1 MLSCEKLEKQQL
13 SPRGKL
19 ILDAAQKLFLKHGF
33 DETSLEMII
42 TESGGSRRSIYNE
55 FGNKQGLLMA
65 VLHQQISLQ
74 TQTIAS
80 IKTTK
85 LAYQEALK
93 EMCFRFVKGMV
104 SDTLVSLFRLVIQVV
119 PKLPEVGSLI
129 YEKGPLKGMQPLT
142 EYLMQLNEKKILA
155 IDDPAY
161 ATQMLIEM
169 VKGRLHLK
177 VILLPNNKITDEEI
191 HQHVDT
197 AVDLFLKAYRVE
209 NKLNKLS
216 ANS

>member
-1 MLSCEKLEKQQL
+1 MPSCEKIGISQL
-13 SPRGKL
+13 SSRGQL
-19 ILDAAQKLFLKHGF
+19 ILNAAKKLFLKHGF
-33 DETSLEMII
+33 DKTSLEMII

-65 VLHQQISLQ
+65 VLHQQVALQ
-74 TQTIAS
+74 TATIAS

-85 LAYQEALK
+85 LAHQEALK

-119 PKLPEVGSLI
+119 PKLPEVGGLI
-129 YEKGPLKGMQPLT
+129 YEKGPLQGMKPLT
-142 EYLMQLNEKKILA
+142 EYLIQLNDKGILA
-155 IDDPAY
+155 IDDPFY

-177 VILLPNNKITDEEI
+177 VILLPNDKISDEEI

-197 AVDLFLKAYRVE
+197 AVDLFLKAYQAE
-209 NKLNKLS
+209 N
-216 ANS
+216 

>member
-1 MLSCEKLEKQQL
+1 MSSCEQLAISQL
-13 SPRGKL
+13 STRGQL
-19 ILDAAQKLFLKHGF
+19 ILDAAKKLFLKHGF
-33 DETSLEMII
+33 DKTSLEMII
-42 TESGGSRRSIYNE
+42 AESGGSRRSIYNE

-65 VLHQQISLQ
+65 VLHQQVSLQ
-74 TQTIAS
+74 TETIAS
-80 IKTTK
+80 IKTTN
-85 LAYQEALK
+85 LAHQTALK

-119 PKLPEVGSLI
+119 PKLPEVGGLI
-129 YEKGPLKGMQPLT
+129 YEKGPLKGVQPLT
-142 EYLMQLNEKKILA
+142 EYLMQLDDQGVLA
-155 IDDPAY
+155 IDDPFY

-177 VILLPNNKITDEEI
+177 VILLPNDKISDDEI

-209 NKLNKLS
+209 N
-216 ANS
+216 

>member
-1 MLSCEKLEKQQL
+1 MVNSEKICKNELS
-13 SPRGKL
+13 SRGQL
-19 ILDAAQKLFLKHGF
+19 ILTAAQKLFLQHGF

-65 VLHQQISLQ
+65 VIHQQVSLQ
-74 TQTIAS
+74 AETIAS
-80 IKTTK
+80 INTTK
-85 LAYQEALK
+85 LAHQEALK

-119 PKLPEVGSLI
+119 PKLPEVGGLI
-129 YEKGPLKGMQPLT
+129 YEKGPLKGMKPLT
-142 EYLMQLNEKKILA
+142 EFLMKLNDQEILA
-155 IDDPAY
+155 IDDPFY

-177 VILLPNNKITDEEI
+177 VILLPNDKIPDEEI

-197 AVDLFLKAYRVE
+197 AVDLFLKAYQVE
-209 NKLNKLS
+209 S
-216 ANS
+216 

>member
-13 SPRGKL
+13 SPRGQL

-33 DETSLEMII
+33 DKTSLEMII

-80 IKTTK
+80 ITTTK
-85 LAYQEALK
+85 LGYQEALK

-142 EYLMQLNEKKILA
+142 EYLMQLNDKKILA

-177 VILLPNNKITDEEI
+177 VILLPNNKITDAEI

-197 AVDLFLKAYRVE
+197 AVDLFLKAYQVE
-209 NKLNKLS
+209 N
-216 ANS
+216 

>member
-1 MLSCEKLEKQQL
+1 MVNSEKICKNELS
-13 SPRGKL
+13 SRGQL
-19 ILDAAQKLFLKHGF
+19 ILTAAQKLFLQHGF

-65 VLHQQISLQ
+65 VIHQQVSLQ
-74 TQTIAS
+74 AETIAS
-80 IKTTK
+80 INTTK
-85 LAYQEALK
+85 LAHQEALK

-119 PKLPEVGSLI
+119 PKLPEVGGLI
-129 YEKGPLKGMQPLT
+129 YEKGPLKGMKPLT
-142 EYLMQLNEKKILA
+142 EFLMKLNDQEILA
-155 IDDPAY
+155 IDDPFY

-177 VILLPNNKITDEEI
+177 VILLPNDKISDEEI

-197 AVDLFLKAYRVE
+197 AVDLFLKAYQVE
-209 NKLNKLS
+209 S
-216 ANS
+216 